1 MSKLA
6 VAALALT
13 MLAALVGSPAPP
25 ARAAGPVQV
34 AAHRGGALLWP
45 ENSLLAFDNA
55 VKLGAHGLEFDVH
68 LSRDGEVVV
77 IHDPTL
83 DRTTTGSGPVRARTV
98 AELRA
103 LFLKE
108 RGGPTAERVPLL
120 DEVARLA
127 AAGRREMYLEI
138 KVDERGQRYPGIE
151 EKVLAVLDRH
161 AMGPATVVMAFEV
174 ETWQRV
180 RELRPTQRVGALYS
194 GRTLSQMGSTVTREM
209 EAAQKAGAA
218 YVGLQYG
225 LITAEVVA
233 LASRLGV
240 VLGAWTVNDSSAID
254 RMIGLGVVLVTS
266 DRPDLVLK
274 AAAGR

>member
-1 MSKLA
+1 MNKLA
-6 VAALALT
+6 VAALALA
-13 MLAALVGSPAPP
+13 MLAALAGPPVAPV
-25 ARAAGPVQV
+25 RAAGPVQV
-34 AAHRGGALLWP
+34 AAHRGGALMWP

-68 LSRDGEVVV
+68 LSSDGEVVV

-83 DRTTTGSGPVRARTV
+83 DRTTTGTGPVRARTA
-98 AELRA
+98 AELRS

-108 RGGPTAERVPLL
+108 RNGPLAERVPLL
-120 DEVARLA
+120 DEVVRLA
-127 AAGRREMYLEI
+127 AAGRRDMFLEI

-151 EKVLAVLDRH
+151 EKVLAILDRH

-174 ETWQRV
+174 ETWKRV

-194 GRTLSQMGSTVTREM
+194 GRTLSAMGSTAVREV
-209 EAAQKAGAA
+209 EAAHRAGAA

-225 LITAEVVA
+225 LITPEIVA
-233 LASRLGV
+233 LAARLGIA
-240 VLGAWTVNDSSAID
+240 LGAWTVNDAAAID
-254 RMIGLGVVLVTS
+254 RIIGLGVPLVTS

>member
-98 AELRA
+98 AELRG

-194 GRTLSQMGSTVTREM
+194 GRTLAQMGSTVTREM

-240 VLGAWTVNDSSAID
+240 ALGAWTVNDSSAID